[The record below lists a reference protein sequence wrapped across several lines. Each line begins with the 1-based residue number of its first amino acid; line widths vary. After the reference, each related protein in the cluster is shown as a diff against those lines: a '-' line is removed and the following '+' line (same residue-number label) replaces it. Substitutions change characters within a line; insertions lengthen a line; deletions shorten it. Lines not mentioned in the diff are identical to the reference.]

1 MIFTIQSIEL
11 RICVNEFA
19 CDYGYFWM
27 SLSGL
32 QEKGEIFV
40 VMLTE
45 LRSHNGSVGAV
56 TRLQARRK
64 NDRGSI
70 PYNEVLFT

>member
-1 MIFTIQSIEL
+1 MIFTIQIIEL
-11 RICVNEFA
+11 HNCVNEFA
-19 CDYGYFWM
+19 CDYGYLWM
-27 SLSGL
+27 GLGGL
-32 QEKGEIFV
+32 QEKDAIFV

-56 TRLQARRK
+56 TRLQARRT

-70 PYNEVLFT
+70 PCNVTK